1 MTAADRCWRH
11 RLLDFPAC
19 GGRPEP
25 GTALLFP
32 EAELPPPA
40 DPKQTSCAACASI
53 LKTAQRQAEEQSRRD
68 AGPDN
73 ALLLRRCPPY
83 REFLWKHRFGPVEPE
98 TPAVL
103 AAYQQA
109 NLRAAEALDTA
120 LYVMGLPPA
129 KAQKYARRAY
139 SEYLQDYASNPEY
152 F

>member
-1 MTAADRCWRH
+1 MNASGCWRH

-19 GGRPEP
+19 GGPEATTP
-25 GTALLFP
+25 TLFP
-32 EAELPPPA
+32 EPERPPPA
-40 DPKQTSCAACASI
+40 DPEKVSCAACRRA
-53 LKTAQRQAEEQSRRD
+53 LQAAQRLAQEQSRRD

-73 ALLLRRCPPY
+73 ALLLRRIPAY

-98 TPAVL
+98 TPEVL

-120 LYVMGLPPA
+120 LYAMGLPPA
-129 KAQKYARRAY
+129 QAQKFARRAY
-139 SEYLQDYASNPEY
+139 SEYLQDYASNPDY

>member
-1 MTAADRCWRH
+1 MSSDRCWRH

-25 GTALLFP
+25 GTTPLFP
-32 EAELPPPA
+32 EAELPPPT
-40 DPKQTSCAACASI
+40 DPEKVPCAACASA
-53 LKTAQRQAEEQSRRD
+53 LRAAQRQAQEQNRLA

-73 ALLLRRCPPY
+73 ALLLRLSPSY

-120 LYVMGLPPA
+120 LYVMGMLPA

-139 SEYLQDYASNPEY
+139 REYLQDYASNPEY